1 MKFNIKSLL
10 KDTNVLYVILFLAVS
25 NLFGYMLM
33 REVDAVIFFLIVGF
47 LTSYFSKNMI
57 VVMLVAIISTNL
69 LLGSKYLGVYKEG
82 FGNDDDL
89 ENQGVDSENNDS
101 APTNS
106 SGRPKT
112 KNTKKKDIDVNVKEV
127 KNPNGSSELDIDITE
142 PLTRLSPAPLNGKK
156 PKLDYAG
163 TMETA
168 YDNLDNL
175 LSSDALKHMGADTQR
190 LAEKQKLLMNNIN
203 KLEPVMQKAS
213 KLLESL
219 DMSNINGMVDTLT
232 NTLSKFGGG
241 NKK

>member
-1 MKFNIKSLL
+1 MTFNVKSLL
-10 KDTNVLYVILFLAVS
+10 KDKNVLYIVLFLAIS

-33 REVDAVIFFLIVGF
+33 REVDAVVFFLIVGF

-57 VVMLVAIISTNL
+57 IVMLVSIITTNL
-69 LLGSKYLGVYKEG
+69 LLGSKYLGAYKEG
-82 FGNDDDL
+82 FGNDDEDA
-89 ENQGVDSENNDS
+89 VDG
-101 APTNS
+101 S
-106 SGRPKT
+106 SKPLMGRPKT
-112 KNTKKKDIDVNVKEV
+112 TKNSVDADVTEKKN
-127 KNPNGSSELDIDITE
+127 SSGDLDIEIDIKE
-142 PLTRLSPAPLNGKK
+142 PLARLSPAPVNGKK

-175 LSSDALKHMGADTQR
+175 LSSDALKNMGADTQR

-213 KLLESL
+213 KLLDSL
-219 DMSNINGMVDTLT
+219 DMGGINGMVDTLT
-232 NTLSKFGGG
+232 NTLGKFGGG